1 MAPQPKP
8 LMTREHI
15 ARIEVGHTRMTR
27 PMAWALTLAMLATIA
42 AVPLLQHVDHFR
54 AYRAG
59 LRDSV
64 WPQAYDIFKAVPV
77 AISAGLESK
86 RSLPGRILDGNNVLR
101 EAIHDYTATLEGVS
115 VAAGAVRP
123 YTQYVLTA
131 WLGVGTDEVYIG
143 RDGWL
148 FYRPTIEYLT
158 DPGFLEPRQLAHRA
172 AGRPGEP
179 AIQPDPRPAIFEFNR
194 QLAER
199 GIRLIVFPAP
209 AKPMIYPEKFTAT
222 FDGRPGVPQ
231 NPSFDRFKR
240 ELEGEGILVFD
251 PSEALA
257 AAKTSGP
264 RYLATDTHWR
274 PEAVEQVAQR
284 LGDFIEQN
292 VRLPP
297 VPPAGYRSETL
308 DVTNLG
314 DVARMLRLP
323 PGLEVFPAETVTA
336 HPIVTR
342 RGQWWRPRRSAD
354 VLILGDSFANVFS
367 LRPMNWG
374 ESAGLVE
381 QLSYRL
387 QRPLDAILRNGS
399 GAWGPRETL
408 SHELARGDDRLA
420 GKRVVVWEFA
430 VRELSEGDWRFADM
444 TLGERPAREFFVPVP
459 GSEVI
464 VTGEIR
470 GLSEIPRPGMAP
482 YRYHIMA
489 IHLTDVRTVRDD
501 KPAGDAVVYIW
512 SMQANVLTA
521 AARFRVGQTVT
532 LRLKPWSDVSQM
544 YEAINRSELEDE
556 TLHLEE
562 PCWGEVVNP

>member
-1 MAPQPKP
+1 M
-8 LMTREHI
+8 
-15 ARIEVGHTRMTR
+15 
-27 PMAWALTLAMLATIA
+27 
-42 AVPLLQHVDHFR
+42 
-54 AYRAG
+54 
-59 LRDSV
+59 
-64 WPQAYDIFKAVPV
+64 
-77 AISAGLESK
+77 
-86 RSLPGRILDGNNVLR
+86 
-101 EAIHDYTATLEGVS
+101 
-115 VAAGAVRP
+115 
-123 YTQYVLTA
+123 
-131 WLGVGTDEVYIG
+131 
-143 RDGWL
+143 
-148 FYRPTIEYLT
+148 
-158 DPGFLEPRQLAHRA
+158 
-172 AGRPGEP
+172 
-179 AIQPDPRPAIFEFNR
+179 
-194 QLAER
+194 
-199 GIRLIVFPAP
+199 
-209 AKPMIYPEKFTAT
+209 
-222 FDGRPGVPQ
+222 
-231 NPSFDRFKR
+231 
-240 ELEGEGILVFD
+240 
-251 PSEALA
+251 
-257 AAKTSGP
+257 
-264 RYLATDTHWR
+264 
-274 PEAVEQVAQR
+274 
-284 LGDFIEQN
+284 
-292 VRLPP
+292 
-297 VPPAGYRSETL
+297 
-308 DVTNLG
+308 
-314 DVARMLRLP
+314 
-323 PGLEVFPAETVTA
+323 
-336 HPIVTR
+336 
-342 RGQWWRPRRSAD
+342 
-354 VLILGDSFANVFS
+354 
-367 LRPMNWG
+367 
-374 ESAGLVE
+374 
-381 QLSYRL
+381 